1 MAMEQ
6 IYSVVVPERMIKR
19 KKRSSSAFFPL
30 MIKEGIDVRE
40 WYVNYDLLFIMVL
53 TGAIIVVLQCVAGW
67 LLGRLYR
74 DCSMIGT
81 TENPWI
87 KGMIGRY
94 EASYQLRIPITDISS
109 FADKNIA
116 EYRFQRLSME
126 QWADIGIYGAWIE
139 CFMMGITT
147 LIGIY
152 FQTSLYTF
160 GIYGIYLILI
170 LAMIMGCDFFLQT
183 HAHQKGIRV
192 YLVDYMENTLRPRME
207 NHYLH
212 PEEEAAY
219 QREYFL
225 EDQMAVAGETEE
237 ENDNE
242 QSSFTRQ
249 VYTVGS
255 TGPDGYT
262 AGDEHSMDKNMS
274 RITREELS
282 EEEKEALLSDVLE
295 EYF

>member
-1 MAMEQ
+1 M
-6 IYSVVVPERMIKR
+6 K
-19 KKRSSSAFFPL
+19 
-30 MIKEGIDVRE
+30 E
-40 WYVNYDLLFIMVL
+40 WYMNYDLLFIMVL

-67 LLGRLYR
+67 LLGKLYR
-74 DCSMIGT
+74 DSSMMGS

-87 KGMIGRY
+87 RGMIGRY
-94 EASYQLRIPITDISS
+94 EAGFQLRVPMNDIPS
-109 FADKNIA
+109 FVDKNIA

-147 LIGIY
+147 LIGISC
-152 FQTSLYTF
+152 QTSLYTF

-170 LAMIMGCDFFLQT
+170 LAMILGCDFFLQT

-192 YLVDYMENTLRPRME
+192 YILDYMENTLRPRLE

-212 PEEEAAY
+212 PEEEEAY

-225 EDQMAVAGETEE
+225 EDQMAVAKETKE
-237 ENDNE
+237 ENGM
-242 QSSFTRQ
+242 F
-249 VYTVGS
+249 
-255 TGPDGYT
+255 
-262 AGDEHSMDKNMS
+262 K
-274 RITREELS
+274 ITREELS